1 MEVFYAC
8 YICHSL
14 VEWLVYEVPWK
25 QSQQID
31 TDRRQTSSD
40 TDEQME
46 RVDKMDIIG
55 LNMDKNYRND

>member
-1 MEVFYAC
+1 M
-8 YICHSL
+8 
-14 VEWLVYEVPWK
+14 YEVPWK

>member
-1 MEVFYAC
+1 MLTIFVILQQNGWC
-8 YICHSL
+8 IK
-14 VEWLVYEVPWK
+14 VPWK

-31 TDRRQTSSD
+31 TDRGQTSSD

-46 RVDKMDIIG
+46 RVDKLDIIG